1 VWLDTELQ
9 KNSTTANP
17 GADVSRVSVAD
28 IQRVATR
35 LFKDA
40 KQAKV
45 VLGEIEQLKT
55 TVTNFEIPEAKPEPK
70 TATDPQKPLRKP

>member
-1 VWLDTELQ
+1 MWLDSEMQKTPITSNSATE
-9 KNSTTANP
+9 
-17 GADVSRVSVAD
+17 VSRVSGAD

-45 VLGEIEQLKT
+45 VLGDLEQLKT
-55 TVTNFEIPEAKPEPK
+55 TVTNFEIPEAKPELK
-70 TATDPQKPLRKP
+70 TATDPQKPARKP